1 MSLLARYLA
10 REILG
15 GVALVLSM
23 LVLLFV
29 FLDLVQ
35 EMGDLHPP
43 VYTLPIALLHIL
55 LGLPNH
61 IHEMLPVS
69 TVVGALLAFARLSA
83 SSEFNVMRVSG
94 LSVRRLIGYMVALG
108 LFLGAVIFALGE
120 FIVPLSDRAAQQ
132 LKVRATTGVVAEQ
145 FRSGLW
151 AKDGNTFINIQ
162 EMLPDTTLINVRM
175 YTFDDNFRL
184 KLIRLAERA
193 NWRKG
198 GWWDLRK
205 VVQTEI
211 SAEGTRVQQFASLP
225 WRSDVNPDLLAV
237 LMVSPDEMSARALF
251 AYVDHLR
258 ENKQRTTRYEIA
270 LWNKL
275 SLPLAAPVMLL
286 LALPFV
292 YQQPR
297 TSGVSGRVLAGIFI
311 GLGFYL
317 FNRLFGHLGLLNDWP
332 PALSAFL
339 GLAVFAGAAVTALIG
354 VERR

>member
-1 MSLLARYLA
+1 MKILARYLA

-15 GVALVLSM
+15 AVAMVLAM

-43 VYTLPIALLHIL
+43 AYTLAVALLHIL
-55 LGLPNH
+55 LSLPGH

-83 SSEFNVMRVSG
+83 SSEFTVMRVSG
-94 LSVRRLIGYMVALG
+94 MSMQRLIGYMVALG
-108 LFLGAVIFALGE
+108 LFLGAVTFALGE
-120 FIVPLSDRAAQQ
+120 FVIPVTDRAAQQ

-162 EMLPDTTLINVRM
+162 EMLPDTTLVNMRM
-175 YTFDDNFRL
+175 YTFDDDFRL
-184 KLIRLAERA
+184 KLIRLAKRA
-193 NWRKG
+193 NWQIG
-198 GWWDLRK
+198 GWWNLQQ
-205 VVQTEI
+205 VVQTQI
-211 SAEGTRVQQFASLP
+211 SPQGTRIERFASLP
-225 WRSDVNPDLLAV
+225 WRSDVTPDLLAV

-251 AYVDHLR
+251 AYVEHLR

-286 LALPFV
+286 LALPFA
-292 YQQPR
+292 YHQPR
-297 TSGVSGRVLAGIFI
+297 TSGISGRVLAGIFI

-317 FNRLFGHLGLLNDWP
+317 FNRLFGHLGLLNGWP

-339 GLAVFAGAAVTALIG
+339 GLAVFAAAAVAALLG